1 MYILIIM
8 GMFKSHEEVNEFC
21 DNRLSHLPSVKSIK
35 YVIENT
41 QNLIVIFDSELNAQ
55 EMSNQMY
62 RFLTEQ
68 NIKFYF
74 IFKRDDI
81 VTAFL
86 PQEVKKFLFDINQD
100 ENKMFINYNQITN
113 NVDEDVQLDVVLDKI
128 RKGGVKIL
136 TLEEKNFLD
145 NFQE

>member
-1 MYILIIM
+1 M
-8 GMFKSHEEVNEFC
+8 GMFKSHEEIDEFC
-21 DNRLSHLPSVKSIK
+21 ENRLSLLPSVKSIK

-41 QNLIVIFDSELNAQ
+41 QNLIVLFESDLDVQ
-55 EMSNQMY
+55 TMSNQMY
-62 RFLTEQ
+62 KFLTEQ

-86 PQEVKKFLFDINQD
+86 PQEVKKFLFNSDQN
-100 ENKMFINYNQITN
+100 ENKMFINYKEITN
-113 NVDEDVQLDVVLDKI
+113 SVDEEVQLDVVLDKI

-136 TLEEKNFLD
+136 TSKEKNFLD

>member
-1 MYILIIM
+1 M
-8 GMFKSHEEVNEFC
+8 GMFKSHEEIDEFC
-21 DNRLSHLPSVKSIK
+21 ENRLSLLPSVKSIK

-41 QNLIVIFDSELNAQ
+41 QNLIVLFESDLDVQ
-55 EMSNQMY
+55 TMSNQMY
-62 RFLTEQ
+62 KFLTEQ

-86 PQEVKKFLFDINQD
+86 PQEVKKFLFNSNQN
-100 ENKMFINYNQITN
+100 ENKMFINYKEITN
-113 NVDEDVQLDVVLDKI
+113 SVDEEVQLDVVLDKI

-136 TLEEKNFLD
+136 TSKEKNFLD

>member
-8 GMFKSHEEVNEFC
+8 GMFKSHEEIDEFC
-21 DNRLSHLPSVKSIK
+21 ENRLSLLPSVKSIK

-41 QNLIVIFDSELNAQ
+41 QNLIVLFESDLDVQ
-55 EMSNQMY
+55 TMSNQMY
-62 RFLTEQ
+62 KFLTEQ

-86 PQEVKKFLFDINQD
+86 PQEVKKFLFNSNQN
-100 ENKMFINYNQITN
+100 ENKMFINYKEITN
-113 NVDEDVQLDVVLDKI
+113 SVDEEVQLDVVLDKI

-136 TLEEKNFLD
+136 TSKEKNFLD

>member
-1 MYILIIM
+1 
-8 GMFKSHEEVNEFC
+8 
-21 DNRLSHLPSVKSIK
+21 
-35 YVIENT
+35 
-41 QNLIVIFDSELNAQ
+41 
-55 EMSNQMY
+55 MY

-136 TLEEKNFLD
+136 TMEEKNFLD